1 MLSTNFLKR
10 KSLALMS
17 IAITKTPVSVHL
29 CGGGGTGGQT
39 TRRKTRDDYVW
50 YKTKDLSRRRRRR
63 RGFQTHH
70 PRERKRGLT
79 TSGSL
84 TVWSSSVTS
93 KTLRGS
99 CCGSYT
105 INGSQDLSA
114 KSQSNIPSK
123 KKNNNNNKSS
133 NNNLSSLMMMMM
145 KSDSSCCLGN
155 HLQKKKMVMMMDSG
169 GGGGGCSRVPSFFT
183 KHHTH
188 KA

>member
-1 MLSTNFLKR
+1 MY
-10 KSLALMS
+10 
-17 IAITKTPVSVHL
+17 
-29 CGGGGTGGQT
+29 G
-39 TRRKTRDDYVW
+39 TRRKILVEEEEEEE
-50 YKTKDLSRRRRRR
+50 
-63 RGFQTHH
+63 GFKLTTLG
-70 PRERKRGLT
+70 RKRGLT
-79 TSGSL
+79 ASQSL

-99 CCGSYT
+99 YCGSYT

-145 KSDSSCCLGN
+145 MMMMMKSDSSCCLGN
-155 HLQKKKMVMMMDSG
+155 HLQKKKMMMMMDSSG